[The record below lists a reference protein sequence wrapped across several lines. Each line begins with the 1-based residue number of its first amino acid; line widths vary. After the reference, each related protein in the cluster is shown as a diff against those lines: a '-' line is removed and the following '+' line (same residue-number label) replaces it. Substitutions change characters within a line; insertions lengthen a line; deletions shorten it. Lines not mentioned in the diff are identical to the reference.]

1 MTSRDVSRTRLQDQL
16 DVKIYWVL
24 HASVAEASPPS
35 HVWER
40 ITARLSLQVAMGR
53 PGRWRRFSLA
63 CKGLVLWLLDS
74 AVEPPAEFAYCY
86 SPRLGY
92 RRDKDYLCLLMYQYD
107 LPMLLAQ
114 AM

>member
-16 DVKIYWVL
+16 DFKIRWVL
-24 HASVAEASPPS
+24 HASLADARPPL
-35 HVWER
+35 HVWKR
-40 ITARLSLQVAMGR
+40 IVDRLSQQTGMRRA
-53 PGRWRRFSLA
+53 GRWRGFCLA
-63 CKGLVLWLLDS
+63 CRGLVLWLFDS

-92 RRDKDYLCLLMYQYD
+92 RRDKDYLSLLTYQCG